1 MTLIFKGGDREKS
14 SKFILSECRAPH
26 GIALIAKLRKGR
38 KDGSFFEGIFLLT
51 AGKDVCEGKEESGGG
66 GGRTDEGCSSLEGG
80 KGHSKWKGTT
90 EGRKEGRGN
99 RRRREMKK
107 NRSRWNQLETSEV
120 LFLTHVSKNSK
131 NERRKERMQP
141 QSRVSSARS
150 PLQFPL
156 LSMPPLSLSLSLR
169 QI

>member
-1 MTLIFKGGDREKS
+1 MKK
-14 SKFILSECRAPH
+14 K
-26 GIALIAKLRKGR
+26 KK
-38 KDGSFFEGIFLLT
+38 
-51 AGKDVCEGKEESGGG
+51 
-66 GGRTDEGCSSLEGG
+66 
-80 KGHSKWKGTT
+80 
-90 EGRKEGRGN
+90 
-99 RRRREMKK
+99 KK

-156 LSMPPLSLSLSLR
+156 LSMPPLSLSLSLSKAN
-169 QI
+169 IDIAWMKEETGETGVSE

>member
-1 MTLIFKGGDREKS
+1 MEVFLRE
-14 SKFILSECRAPH
+14 F
-26 GIALIAKLRKGR
+26 
-38 KDGSFFEGIFLLT
+38 FLLT

-99 RRRREMKK
+99 RRRREMKKKKKKKKKKK

-156 LSMPPLSLSLSLR
+156 LSMPPLSLSLSL
-169 QI
+169 